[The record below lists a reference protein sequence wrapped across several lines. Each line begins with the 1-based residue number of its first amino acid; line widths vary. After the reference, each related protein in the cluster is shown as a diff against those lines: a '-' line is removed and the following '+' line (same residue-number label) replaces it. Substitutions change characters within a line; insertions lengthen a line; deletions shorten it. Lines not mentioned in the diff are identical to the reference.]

1 MEPEYTW
8 PIQISVCLDTV
19 INHMHSTT
27 YKVNRGVLNLDTI
40 SAFILDL
47 SEARPFVNFQMRLQ
61 LGIDAMFQFKTR
73 PLTSSN
79 RGLTGS
85 QFLSA
90 FIIDE
95 LFSTSYSF
103 YFFYF
108 LAFYFISFCLSAL
121 STQRRSIWN
130 EKKNT
135 NGKGLVG
142 FVEFAFVFRDVRWDY
157 TVWRHRSKKRKD

>member
-1 MEPEYTW
+1 MTHTDINMPRHY
-8 PIQISVCLDTV
+8 V

-47 SEARPFVNFQMRLQ
+47 SKARPFVNFQMRLQ
-61 LGIDAMFQFKTR
+61 LGVDAMFQFKTR

-79 RGLTGS
+79 RGLTDS

-95 LFSTSYSF
+95 HFSTSYSF
-103 YFFYF
+103 YFFFFWLFILF
-108 LAFYFISFCLSAL
+108 LFVYLLYQHKSAQYE
-121 STQRRSIWN
+121 TR
-130 EKKNT
+130 KKNT
-135 NGKGLVG
+135 NGKG
-142 FVEFAFVFRDVRWDY
+142 RVRG
-157 TVWRHRSKKRKD
+157 RG